1 MQFSAEALAQVPY
14 QYWHDLKQTVSSWLC
29 HEGPR
34 LAASLSLYSLL
45 SLAPLV
51 ILAIALASLVFGESA
66 AQQAL
71 VDEVRDLM
79 GGEGARTVQTV
90 IEHCKEPHAGT
101 IASVIGI
108 IILLAGASSV
118 FGELQS
124 ALNKIWDVQ
133 PAAESG
139 LLSLMKSRLVSF
151 ALVLGFGFLLLV
163 SLVVSAA
170 LEAAMA
176 TVAPRVSQPALLRVS
191 GMAVSFVVVCTLFA
205 MMYKVMP
212 DARTRWRD
220 VWLGAAITALLA
232 ATNAL
237 VSFVGIFVLIAL
249 VLKYVPDVRLRWR
262 DVWPGA
268 LATALLF
275 TIGKGLLGLYLGKAA
290 VGSAY
295 GAAGSL
301 IVVILWVYYSAMIF
315 YFGAEF
321 TRIRAARRALSLH
334 GSVSR

>member
-1 MQFSAEALAQVPY
+1 MHWARRPALQVDAAALPVAGRIFDRARVPNR
-14 QYWHDLKQTVSSWLC
+14 YWRDLKQTVSNWLD

-51 ILAIALASLVFGESA
+51 ILTMALASLAFGRSA

-71 VDEVRDLM
+71 IDEVRNLM
-79 GGEGARTVQTV
+79 GGEGAITVQTV
-90 IEHCKEPHAGT
+90 IEHGKEPHAGGV
-101 IASVIGI
+101 AAVIGV
-108 IILLAGASSV
+108 IILIIGASSV

-124 ALNKIWDVQ
+124 ALNKIWEVK
-133 PAAESG
+133 PASDAG
-139 LLSLMKSRLVSF
+139 LWSLLTSRLVSF

-163 SLVVSAA
+163 SLVFSAA
-170 LEAAMA
+170 LTAFGRYFSAHLSLP
-176 TVAPRVSQPALLRVS
+176 TVVLV
-191 GMAVSFVVVCTLFA
+191 
-205 MMYKVMP
+205 
-212 DARTRWRD
+212 
-220 VWLGAAITALLA
+220 

-237 VSFVGIFVLIAL
+237 VSFAGIFVLIAL
-249 VLKYVPDVRLRWR
+249 ILRYVPDVSLRWK
-262 DVWPGA
+262 DVWQGA
-268 LATALLF
+268 LATAILF
-275 TIGKGLLGLYLGKAA
+275 TAGKALLGLYLGSTA

-321 TRIRAARRALSLH
+321 TRVRARRRFDSTHQPARAAALTVPLQK
-334 GSVSR
+334 RW